1 VSRFL
6 ITLWPFTGHLLP
18 QVAIARALRER
29 GHEVAFYSG
38 EAVRHHVEGQGFTFY
53 PFQRVDQEIAFSTM
67 RTVDTG
73 DGRSRPGG
81 GRLMPLMRDWLV
93 ETIPDQ
99 IADVREV
106 IDSWQPAA
114 IATDLSLWGSV
125 AVLPELGAPPIALSS
140 TFMGPLIPGP
150 DAPAFGFGLRPPR
163 GPAGRVVH
171 RGLTELLELAGT
183 PIRKRLDEVRAG
195 LGLGPLGESVNRHTA
210 RLPLYIVGNVREL
223 DYGRHD
229 LPPSVHYVGNC
240 IWYPD
245 SDETDGESTE
255 SWLERVPTGR
265 PWVHVC
271 ESTLAFGDPF
281 LLRTAV
287 QALANQ
293 PVEVIL
299 TVGQRDPRA
308 PGFDVSAPNVHVARW
323 LHHGALIPRCSVLVT
338 VGGKATVLA
347 AAQAGVPMVVV
358 PTSWDKP
365 DNARRVT
372 EAGVGVRVPAR
383 ACNPANLRSAVR
395 AVLYRHRYRTA
406 AARLAQRLAQAPGP
420 ARAAELLEELA
431 ATGAASTPA
440 PLSTG
445 ASTPAPLSTGA
456 STPAP
461 LSTGA

>member
-6 ITLWPFTGHLLP
+6 VTLWPFTGHLLP
-18 QVAIARALRER
+18 QIAIAQALRER

-38 EAVRHHVEGQGFTFY
+38 EAVRHHVEGQGFQFF
-53 PFQRVDQEIAFSTM
+53 PFQRVDQEIAFRTM

-73 DGRSRPGG
+73 DRRRRPGS

-93 ETIPDQ
+93 ETVPDQ
-99 IADVREV
+99 IADMREV
-106 IDSWQPAA
+106 IDDYGPAA

-125 AVLPELGAPPIALSS
+125 AVLPDLGAPPVALSS

-163 GPAGRVVH
+163 GPLGQLVH
-171 RGLTELLELAGT
+171 RGLTELLEFAGRPLRT
-183 PIRKRLDEVRAG
+183 RLDEVRAD

-210 RLPLYIVGNVREL
+210 KLPLYIVGNVSEL

-240 IWYPD
+240 IWYPE
-245 SDETDGESTE
+245 SDDTDGEPTAE
-255 SWLERVPTGR
+255 WLARIPTGR

-287 QALANQ
+287 EALAGA
-293 PVEVIL
+293 PVELIL
-299 TVGQRDPRA
+299 TVGPDRDPRA

-323 LHHGALIPRCSVLVT
+323 LHHGTLLPQCSALVT

-347 AAQAGVPMVVV
+347 AAEAGVPMVVV
-358 PTSWDKP
+358 PTTWDKP

-372 EAGVGVRVPAR
+372 EAGAGVTLRARSLNAQALRGAVRRVLYQPGFRKAAR
-383 ACNPANLRSAVR
+383 ALATEL
-395 AVLYRHRYRTA
+395 A
-406 AARLAQRLAQAPGP
+406 AAPGP
-420 ARAAELLEELA
+420 PRAAELLEQLA
-431 ATGAASTPA
+431 GAPA
-440 PLSTG
+440 PVLATSPSKEG
-445 ASTPAPLSTGA
+445 
-456 STPAP
+456 
-461 LSTGA
+461 